1 MKKEIAYEKVFVI
14 LLAACIVVASIATI
28 SLASY
33 ELLAFGL
40 QHGGSGGRVYEQS
53 YAKVHAINESCTVTD
68 ILMTINGV
76 DIGKVADYSN
86 EYYGRIS
93 LGGTV
98 GVMLDNIKIE

>member
-1 MKKEIAYEKVFVI
+1 MKKSFVI

-53 YAKVHAINESCTVTD
+53 YAKVHAINESCTVTLSVRKGD
-68 ILMTINGV
+68 N
-76 DIGKVADYSN
+76 
-86 EYYGRIS
+86 YYGSKVTVVGPNRTDWCYS
-93 LGGTV
+93 YQVSGTGGYEAITFS
-98 GVMLDNIKIE
+98 